1 VGRDGISF
9 SDEPIRAE
17 VAEARAGTLHLF
29 RNHPRP
35 ETPVDLVELADRYL
49 QLNSDDTELKT
60 VRDSLAA
67 PAQSARS
74 HAPTCA
80 RLPSGTSKRHGG
92 VTASISRFGTWAKP
106 WAAMRRVVW
115 AAERWVRHVSPP
127 TRRARRYWSWDRG
140 TLGTLPYT
148 TFLHRPVTCVRQR
161 GLSSRARRSRSCS
174 R

>member
-74 HAPTCA
+74 HAPTGT
-80 RLPSGTSKRHGG
+80 RPPSGTSRLRMLSKFFVPDG
-92 VTASISRFGTWAKP
+92 ARFRP
-106 WAAMRRVVW
+106 
-115 AAERWVRHVSPP
+115 E
-127 TRRARRYWSWDRG
+127 RARSR
-140 TLGTLPYT
+140 L
-148 TFLHRPVTCVRQR
+148 VA
-161 GLSSRARRSRSCS
+161 SSSSHAFSPRRSSLVGLVGAV
-174 R
+174 